1 MACRTET
8 KQIGEREFSVT
19 QWPASKAMLMK
30 LKLVKAFGVSLTKLA
45 SSTSDQSKGKKKEEQ
60 EIAALS
66 DGLASLFE
74 SNSPEELVALMR
86 ACIEGV
92 ACDGKRITQ
101 TSIDEVFS
109 PDDLIEIYKVF
120 IFVIQV
126 NYGNFLKGQ
135 WADNLLAKVK
145 ESL

>member
-8 KQIGEREFSVT
+8 KQIGEREYSVT
-19 QWPASKAMLMK
+19 QWPATKSMLMK
-30 LKLVKAFGVSLTKLA
+30 LKLVKAFGVSLTKLV
-45 SSTSDQSKGKKKEEQ
+45 SSTSNQTKGKKSEEN

-66 DGLASLFE
+66 EGLSALFE
-74 SNSPEELVALMR
+74 SNSPEELVALMKQ
-86 ACIEGV
+86 CIEGV
-92 ACDGKRITQ
+92 ACDGKRITL

-109 PDDLIEIYKVF
+109 PDDLMELYKVF

-135 WADNLLAKVK
+135 WADNLLAKMK
-145 ESL
+145 ENL